1 MKDSKTIGLS
11 SRREFFQQIMLT
23 SAGLC
28 LFPLL
33 QGCDDGNAIEI
44 PEGSG
49 APPFKTWEEM
59 LYALQF
65 SPDNYKAKRDRL
77 VQQKDPKAMFDF
89 VRDEFMLLPSDAR
102 YFQRTTYGGMYG
114 VEGALRTGMATIREK
129 AEILKNMLIES
140 GFEAKVITEH
150 IEMTEEQAK
159 DILFKRHDVGFY
171 LPVSKRQLKKWRKEL
186 GVTEV
191 NGKITEVENVVER
204 GRELAQSLLQ
214 KTTPEQRK
222 EDRESKFML
231 SNNNIPGV
239 TFKNGEED
247 VYLHLFDP
255 KVEYGK
261 MHPDN
266 KNQNVRDTTKFK
278 EDDFEVTLT
287 VKGTTSFD
295 MRNEKE
301 LIKGTFKASELIGNQ
316 LKISF
321 LNNLTFEEQASQGI
335 DSIST
340 YTPSIAL
347 QDLDKDAEYLQERSV
362 VGEPITLGGEKVF
375 EEVVIFSEVYGE
387 EKQAG
392 NPEQVVSMG
401 VKANPKVFPE
411 VQLEL
416 FPKDAEGNLVEG
428 LSAGNF
434 KIEDNGTV
442 VRGMLRKN
450 IIAPKILLIFDTS
463 GSMPREYR
471 GTGIKSF
478 LDQMQQNIREIYP
491 SARIELMATGSNVYT
506 THLKAAQTSNDLVL
520 YATDGHNNDKY
531 LPQFKEIYES
541 GPPII
546 YLNVY
551 DHKKYYDSLRENID
565 ITEIPASDQE
575 AVIEQTKN
583 ILGQL
588 ELAPYLFTYN
598 ALNREGNHQVE
609 VSLTKTSHTA
619 QDDYQFPEVAETA
632 VGKRLVG
639 LYLYVKIGNQR
650 ENRRVLAGFD
660 KALEYYAQPTKKM
673 VQEVHEALLG
683 SMTIAFEKA
692 GATTSV
698 RLSEY
703 LQTLLSTR
711 NWMEPYL
718 DGNSREAVAKLQE
731 GFFDYPAPLLSMMQ
745 PIEESVNENSAT
757 YVEGLRVGI
766 LRFTPALYSEESK
779 VSFDYLRTA
788 QYRTLTR
795 NGKNWFAANAEK
807 TAQLALLEAANFPQ
821 STYSELD
828 ALPLKYS
835 QAADIRE
842 TISQDFLGDDYNY
855 FREYIHRGGD
865 YNFFDA
871 QAKKKAFWN
880 IDGNYGELFG
890 VLPDMTGGGG
900 ESVQLQLEHLQS
912 VVDEYQKVVA
922 ALGNMMIVTGGGM
935 ALGIVAA
942 YSVTL
947 VKLYAYASEAIILMD
962 ASNLD
967 DQVVHA
973 MQGLACSVYKEIT
986 YSSLGPVGSGMA
998 GVENLIAMMG
1008 GDFSFVSC

>member
-1 MKDSKTIGLS
+1 MDQTKAINTPP
-11 SRREFFQQIMLT
+11 RREFFQQIMLA
-23 SAGLC
+23 SAGLA
-28 LFPLL
+28 LFPML

-49 APPFKTWEEM
+49 KPPFKTWEEM
-59 LYALQF
+59 LYALRF
-65 SPDNYKAKRDRL
+65 SPDNYKAKRNRL

-89 VRDEFMLLPSDAR
+89 VRNEIMLLPSDPR
-102 YFQRTTYGGMYG
+102 YFQRTVYGGMYG

-129 AEILKNMLIES
+129 AEILRDMLMES
-140 GFEAKVITEH
+140 GFEAKVITEY
-150 IEMTEEQAK
+150 IELTEERTK
-159 DILFKRHDVGFY
+159 DILFKRNDVGFH
-171 LPVSKRQLKKWRKEL
+171 LPVSKKQLKKWRKEL
-186 GVTEV
+186 GVNEIG
-191 NGKITEVENVVER
+191 GKVTEVENVIER
-204 GRELAQSLLQ
+204 AQELAQSLLQ

-222 EDRESKFML
+222 VDHELKFML
-231 SNNNIPGV
+231 GNNIPGV
-239 TFKNGEED
+239 SFKKGEEELC
-247 VYLHLFDP
+247 LHLFDP
-255 KVEYGK
+255 TVEYGK
-261 MHPDN
+261 MHP
-266 KNQNVRDTTKFK
+266 KNEKQTVRETKTFK
-278 EDDFEVTLT
+278 EEDFEVTLT
-287 VKGTTSFD
+287 LKGTTSFD
-295 MRNEKE
+295 MRNEQE
-301 LIKGTFKASELIGNQ
+301 LITGTFKASELIGNQ
-316 LKISF
+316 LKVSF
-321 LNNLTFEEQASQGI
+321 LNNLTFEDQATQGI

-347 QDLDKDAEYLQERSV
+347 QDLDKDAEYLQKRSV

-375 EEVVIFSEVYGE
+375 EEAVVFTEVYGE

-392 NPEQVVSMG
+392 NPEEVVSMN
-401 VKANPKVFPE
+401 VKANPRVFPE

-416 FPKDAEGNLVEG
+416 FPTDAEGNPVEG

-450 IIAPKILLIFDTS
+450 IVAPKILLIYDTS
-463 GSMPREYR
+463 GSMPRKYR
-471 GTGIKSF
+471 GQGIIDF
-478 LDQMQQNIREIYP
+478 LDSMQENIRQLYP
-491 SARIELMATGSNVYT
+491 SARIELMGTGSNVYT
-506 THLKAAQTSNDLVL
+506 THLKAAQTTNDLVL

-541 GPPII
+541 GPPIV

-565 ITEIPASDQE
+565 ITEIAASDQE
-575 AVIEQTKN
+575 AVIEETKN

-588 ELAPYLFTYN
+588 RLPPYLFTYN
-598 ALNREGNHQVE
+598 ALNREDNHQVK
-609 VSLTKTSHTA
+609 VSLTKTPHNA
-619 QDDYQFPEVAETA
+619 QDDYQFPEVTETA

-639 LYLYVKIGNQR
+639 LYLYMKIGNQR

-660 KALEYYAQPTKKM
+660 KELAYYAQPTRKM
-673 VQEVHEALLG
+673 AQEVHEAFLG

-703 LQTLLSTR
+703 IQTLLSTR

-718 DGNSREAVAKLQE
+718 NGDTKEAVAKLQE
-731 GFFDYPAPLLSMMQ
+731 GFFDYPASLLSMMQ

-766 LRFTPALYSEESK
+766 LRFTPALYSKESK

-795 NGKNWFAANAEK
+795 SGKNWFAANAEK
-807 TAQLALLEAANFPQ
+807 TAQLALLEAANFPM

-828 ALPLKYS
+828 KLPLKFN
-835 QAADIRE
+835 QAEDIRE

-855 FREYIHRGGD
+855 FREYVHRGGD

-871 QAKKKAFWN
+871 QAQKKAFWN
-880 IDGNYGELFG
+880 IDGRYGELFG

-922 ALGNMMIVTGGGM
+922 ALGNMMIVAGGGL

-962 ASNLD
+962 ASNLE

-986 YSSLGPVGSGMA
+986 YSSLGPIGSGMA

-1008 GDFSFVSC
+1008 GNFSFVSC